1 MRTHHSSRNPDKFEN
16 GPLCKQLEVYRG
28 RFDLELSMKFGKY
41 LAARQLEFPEYSGNF
56 INYKALKKLIKAL
69 TKDTSTPLQDRKG
82 SFFFRLERELEKV
95 NDFYLKKEAELKF
108 RLDILIQKKEQ
119 YRRGNINKNSVNFVS
134 LYDGFKK
141 FTKDLDRLEQFV
153 ELNETGFTKVL
164 KKWDK
169 RSKSTT
175 KELYLTTAVNVQP
188 VFHRSEIIELSD
200 MAANNLMEL
209 ENFVDGSTSFSQYSE
224 PQIKNRIHKQPS
236 KLGDQ
241 SLQTSTTSSKPHE
254 NSELEAFS
262 ASGAC
267 DELYR
272 DFYEIT
278 LQNANLSQDD
288 QIAKLKDWS
297 NQIIAKLPDAT
308 KKYTLSKVFLLLIPN
323 IHISDE
329 SLMRFYQFFKEYIDL
344 KFTDDLNGRTCL
356 IEASTCKKGRN
367 DIMKLMLTPDLDP
380 TAKDVSG
387 RTCLHYVTENGR
399 DDLLRLLLSFPG
411 THSVIDAMDNDSIS
425 PLLLAILNDHVD
437 CVRTLLEFRA
447 NGFPPQNELK
457 PKYLPLNVA
466 CKIGN
471 HEVVKMILERFGS
484 TELAKS
490 KHLLTRSSQCNAEGL
505 LPFHIVASC
514 GNTSLLPLLLKYG
527 ADINQLDKL
536 NKWSPIFYAVMEGHV
551 SMTREL
557 ISNGANF
564 DVEDEDGCDPLYY
577 AIWDGNIS
585 VLNVLLEDNG
595 GVKKTGNSQILS
607 DIQLGATKKPI
618 SEQMPS
624 PKNQSSPQVLL
635 KPSLQP
641 SMSPQLGMSIDAIPD
656 LSLPPPIIPLRKYGH
671 NFLEKK
677 IFLKISFYTSR
688 NSIELNSDSFL
699 TSVPGRITISCDKND
714 LIPRNL
720 LLPVLSSEKTIA
732 FQTDALDDSFNI
744 DFELFPT
751 FGTRLLAKATLPSS
765 LLVASYPGSGSKLS
779 GDLQIPLL
787 DVKLRNTGFLRFNY
801 EIVYPYSGTP
811 LEISLYDTYW
821 KSSSVSE
828 KKALKDDI
836 HNKTSQLKK
845 GKHQNTNVSFVTA
858 SSLTGIYHTVHV
870 YVLNDGTPI
879 VCPDY
884 LVKISGNVSLPVCS
898 FNFGQLSNLL
908 YRDKDKYQSL
918 CDQLRHLNSH
928 NGSELHKVLEKLYIP
943 LSTFLDA
950 LDPDFALN
958 LEIFYPSVY
967 EMEFYDIKLF
977 TSVSSKELIHK
988 CNIEEH
994 LNTSTDNCLNNFI
1007 DLILTDIF
1015 NHVRNLRHNDNTSR
1029 SRSLILSSD
1038 NSTVCTILNWKQ
1050 PNYPVFYNLSGIKLD
1065 NKDKKFYECTANG
1078 FSKKDRINV
1087 ENSNKLEEKERTR
1100 IINERSNLLIDNI
1113 DSINKDS
1120 SEYVSSLQYQDKLS
1134 RSTKL
1139 ATDFA
1144 CTNNLLGITVP
1155 RELLQICPKIAQSI
1169 RSKGLILVASRDQYD
1184 IGETLES
1191 SNLLNDDSVVN
1202 LSLIHI

>member
-1 MRTHHSSRNPDKFEN
+1 
-16 GPLCKQLEVYRG
+16 
-28 RFDLELSMKFGKY
+28 MKFGKY

-69 TKDTSTPLQDRKG
+69 TKDASTPLQDRKG

-119 YRRGNINKNSVNFVS
+119 YRHGNINKNSVNFVS

-200 MAANNLMEL
+200 LAANNLMEL
-209 ENFVDGSTSFSQYSE
+209 ENFVDGGTSFSYSE
-224 PQIKNRIHKQPS
+224 SQIKKQIPTESINRRKRDLAS
-236 KLGDQ
+236 ST
-241 SLQTSTTSSKPHE
+241 SLLTDNMKAQE
-254 NSELEAFS
+254 YSELEAFS

-297 NQIIAKLPDAT
+297 NQIITKLPDAT
-308 KKYTLSKVFLLLIPN
+308 KKYTLSKVLLLLIPN

-329 SLMRFYQFFKEYIDL
+329 SLMRFYQFFKEFIDL

-356 IEASTCKKGRN
+356 IEASTCKRGRN
-367 DIMKLMLTPDLDP
+367 DIVKLMLTPDLDP

-399 DDLLRLLLSFPG
+399 DDLLHLLLSFSA
-411 THSVIDAMDNDSIS
+411 THSIIDAMDNDSIS

-437 CVRTLLEFRA
+437 CVQTLLEFGA

-484 TELAKS
+484 PELAIG
-490 KHLLTRSSQCNAEGL
+490 KHLLTSSSQCNAEGL

-514 GNTSLLPLLLKYG
+514 GHTSLLPLLIEYG

-536 NKWSPIFYAVMEGHV
+536 NKWSPLFYAVMEGHV

-557 ISNGANF
+557 ISNGADYN
-564 DVEDEDGCDPLYY
+564 VEDDEGCDPLYY

-585 VLNVLLEDNG
+585 VLNVLLEDNNDNAG
-595 GVKKTGNSQILS
+595 CATGKFILSNTQLEKKTKSVEQVSQHEIH
-607 DIQLGATKKPI
+607 AA
-618 SEQMPS
+618 PS
-624 PKNQSSPQVLL
+624 AAL

-641 SMSPQLGMSIDAIPD
+641 NMLPQLGMSIDVIPD

-765 LLVASYPGSGSKLS
+765 LLVASHPGSGSKLG

-821 KSSSVSE
+821 KSSSVAE
-828 KKALKDDI
+828 KKTLKNDI
-836 HNKTSQLKK
+836 QDNTSQLKK
-845 GKHQNTNVSFVTA
+845 SKHQNTNVSFVTA

-884 LVKISGNVSLPVCS
+884 LVKISDNVSLPVCC
-898 FNFGQLSNLL
+898 FNFGQLSDLL
-908 YRDKDKYQSL
+908 YKDTGGYESI
-918 CDQLRHLNSH
+918 CDRLKHMNSH
-928 NGSELHKVLEKLYIP
+928 NGAELHQVLKKLYMP
-943 LSTFLDA
+943 LSMFLDA
-950 LDPDFALN
+950 IDPEFALN

-1015 NHVRNLRHNDNTSR
+1015 NHVRTLRHNGNTSR

-1050 PNYPVFYNLSGIKLD
+1050 PNYPVFYNLSGIKL
-1065 NKDKKFYECTANG
+1065 NKKDGRFYECTANG
-1078 FSKKDRINV
+1078 FSKKDRIV
-1087 ENSNKLEEKERTR
+1087 VTSSKKIEEETRTR
-1100 IINERSNLLIDNI
+1100 KINERSNLLIDNI

-1120 SEYVSSLQYQDKLS
+1120 SEYVSSLHYQDKLS

-1144 CTNNLLGITVP
+1144 CTNNLLGVTVP
-1155 RELLQICPKIAQSI
+1155 RELLQICPKVAQSI

-1191 SNLLNDDSVVN
+1191 SDLLNDDSVVN
-1202 LSLIHI
+1202 GVRYNNIISFKDTIDM